1 MKMTHP
7 VDLEVFLAVDLEL
20 SGPSVVRVVQ
30 NIVTL
35 GIPTKQVLILNT
47 VCTDK
52 AKPIKTYTEM
62 STSGPA
68 PASTLGPEI

>member
-30 NIVTL
+30 NIITL

-47 VCTDK
+47 VCTDT
-52 AKPIKTYTEM
+52 AKPMKT
-62 STSGPA
+62 
-68 PASTLGPEI
+68 